1 MLEEGKRE
9 DSEMLEHTVSRNLSA
24 LSVRCVMWE
33 GWTVLEGIM
42 IV

>member
-9 DSEMLEHTVSRNLSA
+9 DSEMLEHSVSRNLSA
-24 LSVRCVMWE
+24 LSVRCGMWE